1 MNEAKTLTK
10 NYGYHDDQHAYDYD
24 QCYVNTLVGLN
35 VVRRLL
41 GGLVDIG
48 WPLVVLRASVVVHR
62 YPYLVLICVEHHIKV
77 LKVHQ
82 PQGDHCS
89 ISERALETEAA
100 EIGRRW
106 QGIEEVGLGLDLE
119 PIVF

>member
-24 QCYVNTLVGLN
+24 QSYVHTLIGLN

-48 WPLVVLRASVVVHR
+48 WPLVVLRASVIMHR
-62 YPYLVLICVEHHIKV
+62 YPDLVLIGVEHHVEV

-82 PQGDHCS
+82 AQGDHCS
-89 ISERALETEAA
+89 SGERALETEAA
-100 EIGRRW
+100 EVGR
-106 QGIEEVGLGLDLE
+106 
-119 PIVF
+119 